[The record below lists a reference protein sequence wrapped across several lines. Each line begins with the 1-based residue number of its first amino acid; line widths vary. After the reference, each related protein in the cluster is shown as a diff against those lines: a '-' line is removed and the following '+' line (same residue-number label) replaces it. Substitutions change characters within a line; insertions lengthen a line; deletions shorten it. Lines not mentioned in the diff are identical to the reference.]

1 MSWLARSIADSLR
14 IDDDDENTDED
25 DDDDERQRKTNP
37 NHSQFKHTE
46 NDDVEGEDEEDR
58 SGRGVREDITEF
70 TETLTR
76 QLWGVASFL
85 APPPPPLPPSR
96 NRIDADWDRREVE
109 SPASEPED
117 DENLAGEAAGV
128 TEEVLAFA
136 MNIAHHPETWLD
148 FPMEEEDDVDC
159 TSLILAFDN
168 YSIASVLDV
177 PTRLRSTQLV
187 LQLVLLLLVRQ
198 NLHVHSYYNSSDK
211 IYVSGQLI
219 RTLTNV

>member
-25 DDDDERQRKTNP
+25 DDDEEEETNPRKPNP
-37 NHSQFKHTE
+37 NHSQSKHIE
-46 NDDVEGEDEEDR
+46 NDDVEEEEEEDR

-85 APPPPPLPPSR
+85 APPPPPPPPPLLPPYHNRFDRGVADRDHWEHRDQSR
-96 NRIDADWDRREVE
+96 KEVE
-109 SPASEPED
+109 SPPLELE
-117 DENLAGEAAGV
+117 EEIVEEAAGV

-148 FPMEEEDDVDC
+148 FPMEEEDDVDG
-159 TSLILAFDN
+159 TSLILGF
-168 YSIASVLDV
+168 
-177 PTRLRSTQLV
+177 
-187 LQLVLLLLVRQ
+187 
-198 NLHVHSYYNSSDK
+198 
-211 IYVSGQLI
+211 
-219 RTLTNV
+219 